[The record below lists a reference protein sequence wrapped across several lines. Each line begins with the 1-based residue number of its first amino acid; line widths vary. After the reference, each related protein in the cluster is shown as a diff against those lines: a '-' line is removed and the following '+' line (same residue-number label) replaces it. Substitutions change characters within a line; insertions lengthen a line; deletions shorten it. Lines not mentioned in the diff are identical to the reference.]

1 MGLLFLHQER
11 ENPTKG
17 PNYIA
22 TVPAEFEPAA
32 RGPRPFSFLACRLSC
47 SCCGCSASCSPTL
60 LFSSPLSSP
69 RSPHRPQGMCRVA
82 SRGVLVVL

>member
-1 MGLLFLHQER
+1 MGLLLLHQEMQ
-11 ENPTKG
+11 NPTKG

-22 TVPAEFEPAA
+22 TVPAEFGPAA

-47 SCCGCSASCSPTL
+47 SCYGWSASSSPTL

-69 RSPHRPQGMCRVA
+69 RSPHRLQGMCCVA